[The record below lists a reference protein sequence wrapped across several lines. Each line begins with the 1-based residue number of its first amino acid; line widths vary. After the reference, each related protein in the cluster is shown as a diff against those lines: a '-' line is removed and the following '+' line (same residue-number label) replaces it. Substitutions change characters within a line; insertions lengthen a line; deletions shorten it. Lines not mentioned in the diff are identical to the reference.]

1 MFILRSIFWLA
12 LAFVVIV
19 PKGAAPDAAALAQ
32 GAIESGRGMVAA
44 QIDNLACTTIECAGG
59 KAVLTAVLTSNRQVV
74 APMQDLPTT
83 GEAPVP
89 RPRLNRAG

>member
-19 PKGAAPDAAALAQ
+19 PKGGAPDAAALAQ
-32 GAIESGRGMVAA
+32 GTLEAGRSIVATQVD
-44 QIDNLACTTIECAGG
+44 QIACTSIECAGG
-59 KAVLTAVLTSNRQVV
+59 KAVLTAVLSSSRQVV
-74 APMQDLPTT
+74 APMQDSPTT
-83 GEAPVP
+83 DEAPVP